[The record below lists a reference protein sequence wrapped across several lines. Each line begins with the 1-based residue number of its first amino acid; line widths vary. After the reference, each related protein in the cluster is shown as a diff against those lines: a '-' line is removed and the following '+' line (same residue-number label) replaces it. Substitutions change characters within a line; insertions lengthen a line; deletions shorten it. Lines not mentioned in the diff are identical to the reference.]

1 MKGGLLGPESGPH
14 LKKLLQYGR
23 LDEAL
28 DFSSKVLDELHRH
41 IDLLTRQQAAKPT
54 PAGEKILDGLRTM
67 FRKTRKM
74 QIGILFPRA
83 VAAND
88 LEGAKKLYREMNE
101 LTPEHPLAEPAVE
114 DRYFRGLV
122 ATGMS
127 PDPLGRKF
135 RHMVL
140 IDQLRTVMNLP
151 GEIAECGCYR
161 GLSSWTICQ
170 TLNEEGGGFDG
181 TGHHIFDSF
190 AGLSAPVPEDSAD
203 AANPQH
209 KRLEYMMQAGAFACS
224 KEKVQQHLAP
234 FPGIAYHPGWLPASL
249 AGQPDRTYRFI
260 HLDVDLY
267 DPTAGGLAYFYPRL
281 IPGGVIMTDDYGW
294 PGARRAFD
302 EFCAANSLA
311 FTTFPTDQAI
321 LRKPA

>member
-1 MKGGLLGPESGPH
+1 MPELLGPDSGPY
-14 LKKLLQYGR
+14 LKKLLTTGR
-23 LDEAL
+23 FDEAL
-28 DFSSKVLDELHRH
+28 DFSSKVLNELRSA
-41 IDLLTRQQAAKPT
+41 IDRVSGQHAARPT
-54 PAGEKILDGLRTM
+54 PATEQMLQELQITL
-67 FRKTRKM
+67 RKTRKM
-74 QIGILFPRA
+74 QIGVQFPRA
-83 VAAND
+83 VKAGD
-88 LEGAKKLYREMNE
+88 VDGARNLYREMNE
-101 LTPEHPLAEPAVE
+101 LTPEHALAEPAVE
-114 DRYFRGLV
+114 ERYFRGLV

-127 PDPLGRKF
+127 PNPLGRKF

-140 IDQLRTVMNLP
+140 IDQLRTIIDLP

-190 AGLSAPVPEDSAD
+190 AGLSAPVAEDSAD
-203 AANPQH
+203 TVGQQH
-209 KRLEYMMQAGAFACS
+209 KRLEHMMQPGAFACS
-224 KEKVQQHLAP
+224 QEKVQQHLAP

-249 AGQPDRTYRFI
+249 ADQPDRTYRFI

-281 IPGGVIMTDDYGW
+281 VPGGIIMTDDYGW

-302 EFCAANSLA
+302 EFCAANNLA
-311 FTTFPTDQAI
+311 FTAFPTDQAI
-321 LRKPA
+321 LRKPT